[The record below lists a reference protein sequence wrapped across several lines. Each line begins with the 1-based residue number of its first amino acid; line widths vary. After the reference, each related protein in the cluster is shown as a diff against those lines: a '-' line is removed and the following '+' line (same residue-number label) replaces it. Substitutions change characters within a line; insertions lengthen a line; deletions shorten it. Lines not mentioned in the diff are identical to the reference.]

1 MARLQSSLA
10 AHARE
15 VAAALHAE
23 VPLAAAVASGKEEL
37 EQLEQREA
45 CHHHPPASSGGVGGV
60 GGGGGVGG
68 VGGAA
73 ADEGAESPMHV
84 D

>member
-23 VPLAAAVASGKEEL
+23 VPLAAAVASGEEEL

-45 CHHHPPASSGGVGGV
+45 CHHHPASS
-60 GGGGGVGG
+60 GGVGG